1 MAHPTSPVTPASRTV
16 IVGAGYAG
24 ARLAQALRE
33 RVPLVVTTSSP
44 DRPALLREAGL
55 DARCWNL
62 DEATTAPL
70 RADEVS
76 GAVLHYHVPPPPQG
90 RQDPRLERM
99 LRTLP
104 AVPRRIVYLS
114 STGVYGDARG
124 ATVDEDTPPAPHV
137 PRTVRRLAAE
147 TLLRAWCA
155 IHGTEWTVLR
165 VPGIYGPGRLPRE
178 RLLRGDPVIVEAE
191 AGPGNRIHVDDL
203 VSACLLAG
211 EQVAAA
217 NRMFNLGDGDESS
230 STRYLTL
237 AAELLG
243 LPAPPQL
250 PRAAV
255 QRAIPAE
262 AWSFLG
268 PSRRVDTSRIRR
280 ELGFRPRY
288 ASLEDGLR
296 ACIAEEGSG
305 AARHGRGG

>member
-1 MAHPTSPVTPASRTV
+1 MAHLPSRLMAAPRAV

-24 ARLAQALRE
+24 ARLAKVLADRG
-33 RVPLVVTTSSP
+33 PLVVTTSSP
-44 DRPALLREAGL
+44 DRLALLREAGF
-55 DARCWNL
+55 DARRWNL
-62 DEATTAPL
+62 DEATSPPL
-70 RADEVS
+70 DSDDVA
-76 GAVLHYHVPPPPQG
+76 GAVVHCHVPPPPRG
-90 RQDPRLERM
+90 GDDPRLDRM
-99 LRTLP
+99 LRELP

-124 ATVDEDTPPAPHV
+124 ATVDEDTSPAPHA

-147 TLLRAWCA
+147 ALLRAWCTA
-155 IHGTEWTVLR
+155 HGSEWTVLR

-203 VSACLLAG
+203 VAACMQAG
-211 EQVAAA
+211 LHPAAA
-217 NRMFNLGDGDESS
+217 NRIFNLGDGDESS
-230 STRYLTL
+230 STRYLTRV
-237 AAELLG
+237 AELLG

-255 QRAIPAE
+255 QQAVSIE

-268 PSRRVDTSRIRR
+268 PSRRVDTRRIRR

-288 ASLEDGLR
+288 ASLDDGLR
-296 ACIAEEGSG
+296 ACIAEEASAG
-305 AARHGRGG
+305 AP

>member
-1 MAHPTSPVTPASRTV
+1 V

-24 ARLAQALRE
+24 ARLAKVLDGRG
-33 RVPLVVTTSSP
+33 PLVVTTASP
-44 DRPALLREAGL
+44 DRLARLREAGL
-55 DARCWNL
+55 DARRWNL
-62 DEATTAPL
+62 DEATTAPI
-70 RADEVS
+70 RADEVE
-76 GAVLHYHVPPPPQG
+76 GATLHCHVPPPPQG
-90 RQDPRLERM
+90 VNDPRLERM
-99 LRTLP
+99 LKTLP
-104 AVPRRIVYLS
+104 AAPRRIVYLS

-124 ATVDEDTPPAPHV
+124 ATVDEDTPPAPHA
-137 PRTVRRLAAE
+137 PRAMRRLAAE
-147 TLLRAWCA
+147 ALLREWCA

-203 VSACLLAG
+203 VAACVLAG
-211 EQVAAA
+211 AHAAAA
-217 NRMFNLGDGDESS
+217 NRVFNPGDGDESS

-237 AAELLG
+237 IAELLG

-255 QRAIPAE
+255 QRAISIE

-296 ACIAEEGSG
+296 ACIAEDGSV